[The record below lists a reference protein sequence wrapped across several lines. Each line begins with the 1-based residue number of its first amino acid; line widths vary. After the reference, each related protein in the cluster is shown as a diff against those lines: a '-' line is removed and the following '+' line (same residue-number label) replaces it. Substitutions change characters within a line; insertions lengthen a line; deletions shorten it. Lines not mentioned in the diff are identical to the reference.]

1 MTRVKLVGLDVHADD
16 CGRGRGG
23 GAGRG
28 SKVAGIALHSLQ
40 KLIQTAIQSTAELG
54 TPVVYTFSSCPGMRH
69 RR

>member
-16 CGRGRGG
+16 CGRGG

-54 TPVVYTFSSCPGMRH
+54 TPVVYTFSS
-69 RR
+69 